1 MGKSDCFKVAKAC
14 EASAKPVDK
23 GGRSKNVEV
32 ISDYSLVC
40 GITRCQFIIIIII
53 RRLAAFCRHR
63 IGRVGKFVLVHLI
76 KTFENDGDHP
86 QLLNPVQESVRL
98 GNIFQFTETAA
109 GCNEAHAPEV
119 LI

>member
-1 MGKSDCFKVAKAC
+1 MGKSDCFKIAKAC
-14 EASAKPVDK
+14 ETSAKPVDK

-32 ISDYSLVC
+32 VSDYSLVC
-40 GITRCQFIIIIII
+40 GITRCQFIIIII
-53 RRLAAFCRHR
+53 RRPAAFCRHR
-63 IGRVGKFVLVHLI
+63 IGRVGKFVFVHLI

-86 QLLNPVQESVRL
+86 QLLNPVPESVRH

-109 GCNEAHAPEV
+109 GCNEAHALEV